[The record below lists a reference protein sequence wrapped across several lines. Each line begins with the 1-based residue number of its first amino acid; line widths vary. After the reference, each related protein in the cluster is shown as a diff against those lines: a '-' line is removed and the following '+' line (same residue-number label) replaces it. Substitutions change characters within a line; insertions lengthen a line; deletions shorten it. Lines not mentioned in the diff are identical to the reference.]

1 MRTNL
6 IVVCVLLAALVTPA
20 RAASPRPEWV
30 VVIAHAGRSVTL
42 RHRDGAIEAVTTSTL
57 WPLSVVDLP
66 GICVNSGEHR
76 GGVKK
81 RVVAWVADA
90 RCRSRQGIGG
100 TDGVRS

>member
-1 MRTNL
+1 MRIRL

-57 WPLSVVDLP
+57 WPLSIVDT
-66 GICVNSGEHR
+66 GICINSGEHR
-76 GGVKK
+76 GGLRK
-81 RVVAWVADA
+81 RVVERVAPE
-90 RCRSRQGIGG
+90 RCQSRRGIGG
-100 TDGVRS
+100 PDGVRS